1 MKNYLLTIST
11 TVLLTSV
18 VSLILPEGKM
28 GKYIKSFFSV
38 LVLLVIIS
46 PVVSLSELDLK
57 NTFSD
62 SKVIQ
67 EDYLEYIYTSKTS
80 SLEKDCV
87 NILKNFGV
95 ENAKVEIQYDIGE
108 NYEYSIKNA
117 IIYLC
122 DAVINSNGEHINNIE
137 ESISNISNYL
147 QVERKFIKI
156 YE

>member
-1 MKNYLLTIST
+1 MKNYLLTISA

-18 VSLILPEGKM
+18 ASFILPEGKM

-46 PVVSLSELDLK
+46 PVISLSELDLK
-57 NTFSD
+57 STFSD

-67 EDYLEYIYTSKTS
+67 EDYLEYIYINKTS
-80 SLEKDCV
+80 SLENGCGE
-87 NILKNFGV
+87 ILKNFGV
-95 ENAKVEIQYDIGE
+95 ENAKVKIQYDIGE
-108 NYEYSIKNA
+108 NYEYSIKKA

-122 DAVINSNGEHINNIE
+122 DAVINSNDEHINNIE

-147 QVERKFIKI
+147 QIERKFIEV